1 MACSGA
7 RTHFKSIYIIPDL
20 KSRYIVITPEQ
31 AAACELVANF
41 ICATSSHNQ
50 RNNGSLLLMVS
61 VHKIRY
67 FC

>member
-31 AAACELVANF
+31 AAACELVAN
-41 ICATSSHNQ
+41 
-50 RNNGSLLLMVS
+50 LS
-61 VHKIRY
+61 VCYQFTQPKK
-67 FC
+67 

>member
-31 AAACELVANF
+31 ATTQKL
-41 ICATSSHNQ
+41 IYT
-50 RNNGSLLLMVS
+50 
-61 VHKIRY
+61 
-67 FC
+67 

>member
-31 AAACELVANF
+31 ATTQKLIYN
-41 ICATSSHNQ
+41 SLNQ
-50 RNNGSLLLMVS
+50 LLGYYSFYNKIYIILIS
-61 VHKIRY
+61 V
-67 FC
+67 

>member
-31 AAACELVANF
+31 AGNYAGDKIEINVTINKIIVDIKLCNNP
-41 ICATSSHNQ
+41 HN
-50 RNNGSLLLMVS
+50 S
-61 VHKIRY
+61 
-67 FC
+67 